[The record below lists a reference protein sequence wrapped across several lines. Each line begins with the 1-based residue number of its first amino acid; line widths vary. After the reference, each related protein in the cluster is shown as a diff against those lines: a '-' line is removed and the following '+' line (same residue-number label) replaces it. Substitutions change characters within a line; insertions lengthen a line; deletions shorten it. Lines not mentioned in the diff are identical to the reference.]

1 MDYNKVII
9 LLIALIVIILVVG
22 GIFLTNPFKKDSK
35 LEMLSNDTAFV
46 DSAFSVKLMDLENKS
61 IANGSIN
68 VAIMDSNQKV
78 VSNQSIKTNNDGE
91 ASLHLS
97 NISEGNYTVKV
108 TFNGN
113 DKYNNCSLTH
123 NLELKDHHVDTIS
136 TDSVTSNVDSGAF
149 YSLQAGRT
157 IYTGEVQLAPDD
169 HHWKHMGNNEWVRID
184 WILTFYFFLI
194 TEYSIVL

>member
-91 ASLHLS
+91 ASLQLS

-123 NLELKDHHVDTIS
+123 NLELKDHHVDIIS
-136 TDSVTSNVDSGAF
+136 TDSDTVNVDSGAF
-149 YSLQAGRT
+149 YSAQAGRT

-184 WILTFYFFLI
+184 
-194 TEYSIVL
+194 

>member
-68 VAIMDSNQKV
+68 VAILDNAQKV
-78 VSNQSIKTNNDGE
+78 VFNQSIKTDNNGE
-91 ASLHLS
+91 VSLQLA

-108 TFNGN
+108 IFNGN
-113 DKYNNCSLTH
+113 DRYNNCSLTH
-123 NLELKDHHVDTIS
+123 SLELKDHHVDTIS
-136 TDSVTSNVDSGAF
+136 TDSDTVNVDSGAF
-149 YSLQAGRT
+149 YSAQAGRT

-184 WILTFYFFLI
+184 
-194 TEYSIVL
+194 

>member
-9 LLIALIVIILVVG
+9 LLIALLVVILVVG
-22 GIFLTNPFKKDSK
+22 GIFLTNPFKQDSK
-35 LEMLSNDTAFV
+35 LEMLSNDTAYV

-61 IANGSIN
+61 IANGSID
-68 VAIMDSNQKV
+68 VAILDNAQKV
-78 VSNQSIKTNNDGE
+78 VFNQSIKTDNNGE
-91 ASLHLS
+91 VSLQLA

-113 DKYNNCSLTH
+113 DRYNNCSLTH
-123 NLELKDHHVDTIS
+123 SLELKDHHVDTIS
-136 TDSVTSNVDSGAF
+136 TDSDTVNVDSGAF
-149 YSLQAGRT
+149 YSAQAGRT

-184 WILTFYFFLI
+184 
-194 TEYSIVL
+194 